1 MDGSRSNSSMDNL
14 LGENKNNIYYGPSS
28 SSSSSSST
36 PYQSQS
42 TPFPSAPYLKNH
54 NNYYNALD
62 INNNNNSYN
71 NNNNINNINKDQNI
85 IINDYNNITN
95 EIVKDDELFIDIFP
109 KKKKSEFF
117 DIPAI
122 GKIFLVCVFL
132 ELIFGLSMLVIR
144 FAKWNGWD
152 DNVKISILGLSCSL
166 FLFYYSFDSIWKE
179 NKFQLFL
186 FILIMSTISMG
197 GTYQFYHIWT
207 FNRDVINSIRFIS
220 VLVFIPLN
228 IILGIFSYKKF
239 GWKLYRKIGTSIEL
253 RKLYKNYQIFLSL
266 IKIDVFIS
274 GLVVSNLILFYLNHI
289 YEIYIDVSVFLLNFV
304 WALIGYHGIKK
315 EDKKVFKIFLC
326 TSWITVGFYI
336 WRMTLIILD
345 LVNGSNAEDRRI
357 QFAIPILLFCVI
369 SIISRAMV
377 LFYSIKASDNF
388 NKGLKIVFEKEKR
401 KASSKSSLI
410 QQPIIQSRQQIIY
423 TPSTYNNNTNKFG
436 I

>member
-1 MDGSRSNSSMDNL
+1 MNGSSNSGMDNL

-28 SSSSSSST
+28 SSST
-36 PYQSQS
+36 YQSQS
-42 TPFPSAPYLKNH
+42 TPLPSAPYPNDH
-54 NNYYNALD
+54 YYYNNLD
-62 INNNNNSYN
+62 INNNKN
-71 NNNNINNINKDQNI
+71 QNI

-122 GKIFLVCVFL
+122 GKIFLVCIFL
-132 ELIFGLSMLVIR
+132 ELVFGLSMLVIR
-144 FAKWNGWD
+144 FAKWDGWD

-186 FILIMSTISMG
+186 FILIMSTISIG
-197 GTYQFYHIWT
+197 GTYQFYHIWS
-207 FNRDVINSIRFIS
+207 FNRDVVNSIRFIS

-228 IILGIFSYKKF
+228 IALGIFSYKKF

-289 YEIYIDVSVFLLNFV
+289 YEIYIDVAVFLLNFV
-304 WALIGYHGIKK
+304 WALVGYHSIKK
-315 EDKKVFKIFLC
+315 EDKKIFKVFLC
-326 TSWITVGFYI
+326 TSWITIGFYI

-345 LVNGSNAEDRRI
+345 IVNGTNAVNRRI
-357 QFAIPILLFCVI
+357 QFAIPILLFCII
-369 SIISRAMV
+369 SIIARAMV
-377 LFYSIKASDNF
+377 LFYSIKASGNF

-410 QQPIIQSRQQIIY
+410 QQPILQSRQPIIY
-423 TPSTYNNNTNKFG
+423 TTTNNNIINNK
-436 I
+436 

>member
-1 MDGSRSNSSMDNL
+1 MNGRSNSGMDNL

-28 SSSSSSST
+28 SSSSST
-36 PYQSQS
+36 YQSQS
-42 TPFPSAPYLKNH
+42 TPLPSAPYPNDH
-54 NNYYNALD
+54 YYYNNLD
-62 INNNNNSYN
+62 INYN
-71 NNNNINNINKDQNI
+71 KNQNI
-85 IINDYNNITN
+85 IINDYNNISN

-109 KKKKSEFF
+109 KSEFF

-122 GKIFLVCVFL
+122 GKIFLVCIFL
-132 ELIFGLSMLVIR
+132 ELVFGLSMLVIR
-144 FAKWNGWD
+144 FAKWDGWD

-186 FILIMSTISMG
+186 FILIMSTISIG

-207 FNRDVINSIRFIS
+207 FNRDVVNSIRFIS

-228 IILGIFSYKKF
+228 ISLGIFSYKKF

-289 YEIYIDVSVFLLNFV
+289 YEIYINVVVFLLNFV
-304 WALIGYHGIKK
+304 WALVGYHSIKK
-315 EDKKVFKIFLC
+315 ENIKIFKVFLY
-326 TSWITVGFYI
+326 TSWITIGFYI
-336 WRMTLIILD
+336 WRMALIILD
-345 LVNGSNAEDRRI
+345 IVNRTNAVNRRI
-357 QFAIPILLFCVI
+357 QFAIPILLFCII
-369 SIISRAMV
+369 SIIARAMV
-377 LFYSIKASDNF
+377 LFYSIKASGNF

-410 QQPIIQSRQQIIY
+410 QQPILQSRQPIIY
-423 TPSTYNNNTNKFG
+423 TTNNNIINNK
-436 I
+436 